1 MKISIDTKEDSHEEL
16 RKVIN
21 MLQNLVGESQETFT
35 NQPESGTSE
44 PAASPFANI
53 FGDTASPPPSNS
65 SDALPQSTPAPE
77 SQASSA
83 ETPSTTQPEGA
94 SESTE
99 ELFADLFSKDELKK
113 MDKTGEKKEV
123 KNDDSKDNT
132 GVQLY

>member
-1 MKISIDTKEDSHEEL
+1 
-16 RKVIN
+16 
-21 MLQNLVGESQETFT
+21 MLQNLVESHRNLT

-113 MDKTGEKKEV
+113 MDKTGEKRKLKMMILKIILV
-123 KNDDSKDNT
+123 YNYTKP
-132 GVQLY
+132 QLFSPSCRH